1 MGPSPIPPLLNNRI
15 VREESM
21 RRAGA
26 GRACIFWQNDCRR
39 RMRGRQ
45 VSKSCHSGVIC
56 SLGQWFLVARAEIA
70 SPAFLSIGCGTDRFH
85 HSSVR
90 VRLSAGAGEPL
101 PSVKPTASSACRV
114 DWFRRPVIRVC
125 PPQER
130 TGLTIRTLPPF
141 EYRSGGQGLC
151 EHAIADKPI
160 FSSRAGTASPTV
172 PSFGYKKTPA

>member
-1 MGPSPIPPLLNNRI
+1 
-15 VREESM
+15 M

-90 VRLSAGAGEPL
+90 VRLSAGAGEHA
-101 PSVKPTASSACRV
+101 PSDKLVCGGACRTGRS
-114 DWFRRPVIRVC
+114 RRSAIQVSGYGAQPHGNPKPFGRARGGWKRELSAARV
-125 PPQER
+125 
-130 TGLTIRTLPPF
+130 GLAGPAVLPF
-141 EYRSGGQGLC
+141 ECRGMGACPHVHPCPCPYNLAYQNAKAL
-151 EHAIADKPI
+151 
-160 FSSRAGTASPTV
+160 V
-172 PSFGYKKTPA
+172 